1 MARPRK
7 ALRTRKDHVVTFR
20 LSTELHERLRRTAA
34 NAGLTMTDVLTA
46 SIARDVDRLVIALR
60 EIHGAETGTR
70 TLAPEV
76 FAELCRIGNNVGQ
89 VAHAINAGL
98 PPDVQNAYVQVGR
111 LLTLLLEQERTLRQ
125 P

>member
-20 LSTELHERLRRTAA
+20 LSAELHERLRRTAA

-60 EIHGAETGTR
+60 EIHGAETGMR

-89 VAHAINAGL
+89 VAHACQSAWNIDPASARNVD
-98 PPDVQNAYVQVGR
+98 PVTV
-111 LLTLLLEQERTLRQ
+111 
-125 P
+125 